1 LESRLHTILQPV
13 SGNLPEVSVV
23 IPTRNRRQLLR
34 FALASVLEQRGVRL
48 EVIVV
53 DEASTDGTAAMVRS
67 IADPRLHLLRND
79 VRLGKSAARNRGIA
93 ETRGEWIAFL
103 DDDDVWAPDKLH
115 LQLEAL
121 RATARTWSY
130 TGAVNISVDHHV
142 LGGAPPEPPDAVA
155 AALHRVNSVPG
166 GCSSVIVNRTV
177 LPQQAF
183 DSRYRL
189 CEDWDLWIRL
199 ARGGPPAWVPQP
211 LVGYRVH
218 GGNSSEDTRRFLA
231 ELEMIEQQYG
241 GPVDRVVF
249 YRHLARV
256 SLRMNRQWRALW
268 FYVRAA
274 ALDRRDYLGGGFLT
288 DASEVLGAAWAR
300 VFRRFGVLGRARSN
314 KLDSDPHSRWKSE
327 ARRWLEP
334 FTERH
339 AV

>member
-1 LESRLHTILQPV
+1 LESRLDTILQPV
-13 SGNLPEVSVV
+13 SANPPEVSVV

-67 IADPRLHLLRND
+67 MADPRLRLVRND
-79 VRLGKSAARNRGIA
+79 VPLGKSAARNRGIA
-93 ETRGEWIAFL
+93 ETTGDWVAFL
-103 DDDDVWAPDKLH
+103 DDDDVWAPDKLR
-115 LQLEAL
+115 LQLEAA
-121 RATARTWSY
+121 RATARAWSY

-142 LGGAPPEPPDAVA
+142 LGGAPPEPPDTVA

-166 GCSSVIVNRTV
+166 GCSSVIVSKKA

-183 DSRYRL
+183 DGRYRL

-199 ARGGPPAWVPQP
+199 ARVGPPAWVPQP

-218 GGNSSEDTRRFLA
+218 AGNSSEDTDRFLA

-241 GPVDRVVF
+241 GPVDRRVF

-256 SLRMNRQWRALW
+256 SLRMNRQWQALR
-268 FYVRAA
+268 FCVRAA
-274 ALDRRDYLGGGFLT
+274 AHDRKNYMVRGFLP
-288 DASEVLGAAWAR
+288 DAREVLAAVR
-300 VFRRFGVLGRARSN
+300 DRLLRRFGVVGRSRPN
-314 KLDSDPHSRWKSE
+314 TLDGDPYWRWKAE
-327 ARRWLEP
+327 ARAWLEP
-334 FTERH
+334 FTQRH
-339 AV
+339 TV